1 MDTAWLIQTAAIAMG
16 FLGLCFFAFFGA
28 YYVRNRRIAL
38 GRGEQVG
45 TESAERLLGASA
57 ERTGSV
63 RGREV
68 SVGATEREE
77 EDE

>member
-1 MDTAWLIQTAAIAMG
+1 MDTASLIQTAAVVVG

-45 TESAERLLGASA
+45 RDTAERLLGPSA
-57 ERTGSV
+57 ERAGSV

-68 SVGATEREE
+68 SVGASKRKEE
-77 EDE
+77 GE